1 MVQKH
6 TFSLLSFIRNNRKNL
21 DGDSAVYLR
30 ITIDGKRSEISTK
43 TYVHSLKWNSARG
56 RVKGTSEESR
66 ANNKSIESFE
76 LRARAVYSSLMEK
89 GKVITAEIIK
99 NAVIGFEEKQRTL
112 SALFTEVYEDM
123 KSKTNN
129 GFAPGTIKNWKVTKL
144 HLAEFI
150 SKQYHLSD
158 VALKELNYKFIVDFE
173 SYAKTH
179 WGCRINAAIKHI
191 ERIRKVVN
199 LAVANN
205 WIDKDPFLSYKAKK
219 EKTKVTF
226 LSAEEL
232 DSIEQKDLLSN
243 RLERVRDIFIFSCYT
258 GLAYSDIEKLTPDNI
273 VLGIDGQKWVYTFRT
288 KTDTKSNVPLLPQAL
303 SILEKYKSNSAISN
317 KNKLLPVITNI
328 KTNEYLKEIAT
339 RCGII
344 KNLTFH
350 MARHTFAT
358 TIALTNGVPIET
370 VSNILGHTSLR
381 TTQIYAKVIET
392 KVSSDMQA
400 LKKTLAKKKFKSC
413 NFQIKSRLSLY
424 GFDSTVTSKYLN
436 SIWLI

>member
-1 MVQKH
+1 MIQKH
-6 TFSLLSFIRNNRKNL
+6 TFSLLSFIRNNRKNSN
-21 DGDSAVYLR
+21 GDSAVYLR

-43 TYVHSLKWNSARG
+43 THVHHLKWNSAKG
-56 RVKGTSEESR
+56 KVKGTSEESR
-66 ANNKSIESFE
+66 ADNNSIESFE
-76 LRARAVYSSLMEK
+76 IRARAVYSSLMEK

-112 SALFTEVYEDM
+112 SALFAQVYEDM
-123 KSKTNN
+123 KSQTNN

-144 HLAEFI
+144 HLEEFI

-158 VALKELNYKFIVDFE
+158 VPIKELNYKFIVDFE
-173 SYAKTH
+173 SYAKIH

-219 EKTKVTF
+219 EKTNVTF
-226 LSAEEL
+226 LTAEEL
-232 DSIEQKDLLSN
+232 GRIEQKDFLSP
-243 RLERVRDIFIFSCYT
+243 RLERVRDVFIFSCYT
-258 GLAYSDIEKLTPDNI
+258 GLAYSDIEKLTPVNI
-273 VLGIDGQKWVYTFRT
+273 VLGIDGHKWIYTFRT
-288 KTDTKSNVPLLPQAL
+288 KTDTKSNVPLLSNAL
-303 SILEKYKSNSAISN
+303 TIIEKYKDHAGMNN

-339 RCGII
+339 LCSIS

-358 TIALTNGVPIET
+358 TITLTNGVPIET

-381 TTQIYAKVIET
+381 TTQIYAKVVET

-400 LKKTLAKKKFKSC
+400 LKKTLAKKSVKAASFKL
-413 NFQIKSRLSLY
+413 KA
-424 GFDSTVTSKYLN
+424 G
-436 SIWLI
+436 